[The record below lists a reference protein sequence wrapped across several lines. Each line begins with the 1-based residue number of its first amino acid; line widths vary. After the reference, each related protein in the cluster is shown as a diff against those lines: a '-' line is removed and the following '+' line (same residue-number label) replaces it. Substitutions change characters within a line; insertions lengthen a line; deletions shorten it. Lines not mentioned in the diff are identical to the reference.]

1 MQHTEGKFEIK
12 VKDMK
17 TTLTVVDCQSSNDGY
32 YQCRAKNELGV
43 DTTRASLTVSSEF
56 IIFFKSKWCHWLEAD
71 HSVRPIA
78 EPGAVVPKAEKKE
91 TRKELPEMAEKM
103 AERQKK
109 KEEKKQKIEGVK
121 EKAKK

>member
-1 MQHTEGKFEIK
+1 MPVTSFF
-12 VKDMK
+12 
-17 TTLTVVDCQSSNDGY
+17 SSNVVTV
-32 YQCRAKNELGV
+32 NHLG
-43 DTTRASLTVSSEF
+43 
-56 IIFFKSKWCHWLEAD
+56 AD
-71 HSVRPIA
+71 HTVRPIA

>member
-1 MQHTEGKFEIK
+1 MPVTSFF
-12 VKDMK
+12 
-17 TTLTVVDCQSSNDGY
+17 SSNVVTVY
-32 YQCRAKNELGV
+32 PLG
-43 DTTRASLTVSSEF
+43 
-56 IIFFKSKWCHWLEAD
+56 AD
-71 HSVRPIA
+71 HTVRPIA